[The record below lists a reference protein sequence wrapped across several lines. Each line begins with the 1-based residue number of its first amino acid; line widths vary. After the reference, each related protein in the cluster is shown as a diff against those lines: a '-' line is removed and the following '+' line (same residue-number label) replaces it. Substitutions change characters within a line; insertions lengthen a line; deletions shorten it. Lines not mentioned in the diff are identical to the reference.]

1 MMKKRHLEILGY
13 HVLQVGRKTT
23 HYTDSK
29 LLSVVLL
36 IMQFSTQ
43 IPHFEWNSME
53 LSTEDAWK
61 EYLRKKIFSE
71 LP

>member
-1 MMKKRHLEILGY
+1 MLGY
-13 HVLQVGRKTT
+13 HVLQVSRKIT
-23 HYTDSK
+23 HKSDEK
-29 LLSVVLL
+29 SVVLL
-36 IMQFSTQ
+36 IMRSLQ

-71 LP
+71 LPGDIILKQ